1 MLTYGMLLIYYRFF
15 HPWKSEGVS
24 VGFMPGNVEK
34 NSIHE
39 NDLDSS
45 FNKWKKTSISPPKK
59 CPWRFFGLNKGIIKR
74 LLNKQKEIILL
85 KAFHSTY
92 VSIDIYSSLL
102 ETSYYEES
110 TWATGVWQDHS
121 KIEAKIF

>member
-1 MLTYGMLLIYYRFF
+1 MLTYGMLFIYYRFF

-24 VGFMPGNVEK
+24 VGFMSGNVEK

-45 FNKWKKTSISPPKK
+45 FNKRKKTRISPPKK

-74 LLNKQKEIILL
+74 LLNKQKEMILL
-85 KAFHSTY
+85 ILRKY
-92 VSIDIYSSLL
+92 L
-102 ETSYYEES
+102 
-110 TWATGVWQDHS
+110 
-121 KIEAKIF
+121 